1 MSKRDLAASVRQRL
15 LNQAHDQGRP
25 FQELLQYYAIE
36 RFLYRLAQSNHRDKF
51 ILKGALLLTVWQ
63 APLSR
68 STVDIDLLG
77 KTSNKL
83 EHIASLVSE
92 ICGLDVEAD
101 GVKFDSASIKT
112 AHIKEDAD
120 YEGIRVRF
128 RATVSGAR
136 IPMQIDIG
144 FDDVIVPQATKID
157 YPTLLEFPAPVLQAY
172 PKETVIA
179 EKLEALTALAT
190 LNSRMKDFFDL
201 WALSRVYPFEG
212 PVLVRAIKTTF
223 DHRST
228 AIEPL
233 PEGLNDDFGREPIRS
248 GQWTAFLR
256 RARLTSAPSKF
267 VDTIRAVRE
276 FAHPPLS
283 AAASDDSFEQN
294 WEPGG
299 SWSATTEQR
308 K

>member
-101 GVKFDSASIKT
+101 GVKFDPASIKT

-190 LNSRMKDFFDL
+190 LNSRMKDFYEMAEDVHERRGAQHYKKIL
-201 WALSRVYPFEG
+201 KLKQHEGHSR
-212 PVLVRAIKTTF
+212 L
-223 DHRST
+223 
-228 AIEPL
+228 
-233 PEGLNDDFGREPIRS
+233 
-248 GQWTAFLR
+248 
-256 RARLTSAPSKF
+256 
-267 VDTIRAVRE
+267 
-276 FAHPPLS
+276 
-283 AAASDDSFEQN
+283 
-294 WEPGG
+294 
-299 SWSATTEQR
+299 
-308 K
+308 